1 MMSMWKEV
9 DAYLKEMDAYLNE
22 NFSKKHEPQSN
33 VDGSGSGL
41 LIVSNYEQ
49 AIEWSMFISLVLR
62 LFYWQ
67 DFDSVL

>member
-22 NFSKKHEPQSN
+22 NFSKTHEPQSN